1 VNVAVLRGGSRA
13 IRFGIR
19 QIADH
24 RMSAALRD
32 TARFLGVAYE
42 RGDVVSAA
50 HERVEHGG
58 ADVTGRA
65 REEDPHRGRIS

>member
-1 VNVAVLRGGSRA
+1 MTGWPP
-13 IRFGIR
+13 RFATR
-19 QIADH
+19 
-24 RMSAALRD
+24 
-32 TARFLGVAYE
+32 ARFLVVAHE

-65 REEDPHRGRIS
+65 REKDPHRGRIS